1 MTFEVGDIGPGGG
14 IVFAVNAAGNGG
26 LEVAPSIVA
35 DNTAYGC
42 FGTLLIPNSVIPV
55 QNSDRTLINGDEM
68 RELFENANENDLC
81 IADAAEATF
90 AFSTNVA
97 DDWYLPSVPELQT
110 ILSRLSLEQ
119 LPRELPTAFWAASE
133 RTDELGYL
141 ILENRGGVL
150 LEPSPTSKNTQASVL
165 AIRTFGT
172 GVH

>member
-1 MTFEVGDIGPGGG
+1 MFQ
-14 IVFAVNAAGNGG
+14 VNAAGNGG
-26 LEVAPSIVA
+26 LEVSPVLAETA
-35 DNTAYGC
+35 AYGC
-42 FGTLLIPNSVIPV
+42 FGTLLIPNSEIPV

-68 RELFENANENDLC
+68 REIFENANDTDLC

-97 DDWYLPSVPELQT
+97 DDWYLPSVPELET
-110 ILSRLSLEQ
+110 ILATLTFEQ
-119 LPRELPTAFWAASE
+119 LPRDLPSAFWAASE

-150 LEPSPTSKNTQASVL
+150 LPPSPTAKNTEASVL

-172 GVH
+172 GVQ